1 MHDIFTAYVD
11 LPRLLLL
18 EIISIDEVH
27 LNISN
32 SVKYAF
38 IIMNFV
44 TCEIIDILHHRCK
57 SAVSDDFLLIPLEE
71 RLHVK
76 YIISDTYNPYWE
88 F

>member
-11 LPRLLLL
+11 LPRLLLP
-18 EIISIDEVH
+18 EIISIDEFH

-44 TCEIIDILHHRCK
+44 TCEIINLLHHRCK
-57 SAVSDDFLLIPLEE
+57 SAVSDDLLIPLEE

-76 YIISDTYNPYWE
+76 YIILDAYNPYWE